1 MSQAECGLQASA
13 GVKHEPL
20 KATRRT
26 SMRREKV
33 VEKALGE
40 EL

>member
-13 GVKHEPL
+13 GVKHELL

-26 SMRREKV
+26 PFVQPAE
-33 VEKALGE
+33 
-40 EL
+40 